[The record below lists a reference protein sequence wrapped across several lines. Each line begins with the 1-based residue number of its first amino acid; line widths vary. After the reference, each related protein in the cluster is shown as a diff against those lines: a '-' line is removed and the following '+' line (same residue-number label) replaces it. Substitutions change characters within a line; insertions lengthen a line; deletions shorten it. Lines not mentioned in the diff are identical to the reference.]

1 MRELPRHLVLED
13 FYIWFNMKDKEEYY
27 STPLYL
33 YNVLRKDTDKEND
46 EEKKKDETRVY
57 LELEKDISKTKLN
70 KKKEIIRQPSTI
82 YIHYAE
88 SIGLLLINFLNAD
101 FSTFESVY
109 NTFFYA
115 YGFELIKEYAPY
127 IYSKTDEFIT
137 DVEFMKMLEDIY
149 NTSLDD
155 LLEWQEN
162 FKNCVDFVYNLNGN
176 EELKEY
182 STYSK
187 FVAYTIKHNELYT
200 YSQDVEVI
208 LDNYINIHNH
218 HSNESIENLIKGIEE
233 KNPNLELHNVYTSTK
248 LRSICFTILYQLVRQ
263 DNLPIKTCQIC
274 GRYFIPTFRQNEIY
288 CDLKNVDGTPTCRD
302 KGASE
307 TYKKSLESNP
317 ALLLYRR
324 TYQQKVMAVYR
335 NKENKQLKKDFD
347 RWKKEAQAKI
357 KLFKQ
362 GKLDED
368 KLYNWMNE
376 NK

>member
-70 KKKEIIRQPSTI
+70 RKKEIIKHPSTI

-101 FSTFESVY
+101 FSSFESAY

-155 LLEWQEN
+155 LLEWQDN
-162 FKNCVDFVYNLNGN
+162 FKRCVDFVYNLNGN

-182 STYSK
+182 DTYSK

-218 HSNESIENLIKGIEE
+218 HSNESIEHLIKGIEE

-248 LRSICFTILYQLVRQ
+248 LRSICFTILDQLVRQ
-263 DNLPIKTCQIC
+263 ENLPIKTCQIC

-324 TYQQKVMAVYR
+324 TYQQKVMTVYR

-347 RWKKEAQAKI
+347 KWKKEAQEKI
-357 KLFKQ
+357 KLFKK

-368 KLYNWMNE
+368 TLYNWMIE

>member
-362 GKLDED
+362 GKLEED

>member
-1 MRELPRHLVLED
+1 MRELPRNLVLED

-27 STPLYL
+27 ATPLYL

-46 EEKKKDETRVY
+46 EEKKQDETRVY

-70 KKKEIIRQPSTI
+70 KKKEVIRQPSTI

-88 SIGLLLINFLNAD
+88 SIGSLLINFLNAD
-101 FSTFESVY
+101 FSSFQSAY

-115 YGFELIKEYAPY
+115 YGFELIKEYTPY
-127 IYSKTDEFIT
+127 IYSKADEYIT

-155 LLEWQEN
+155 LLECQDN
-162 FKNCVDFVYNLNGN
+162 FKKCVDFVYNLNGN
-176 EELKEY
+176 EELKEHN
-182 STYSK
+182 TYSK

-218 HSNESIENLIKGIEE
+218 HHNKSIEHLIKGIEE
-233 KNPNLELHNVYTSTK
+233 KDPNLELHNVYTSTK
-248 LRSICFTILYQLVRQ
+248 LRSICFIILDQLVRQ
-263 DNLPIKTCQIC
+263 ENLSIKTCQIC

-288 CDLKNVDGTPTCRD
+288 CDLKNVDGSPTCRD

-347 RWKKEAQAKI
+347 KWKKEAQEKI
-357 KLFKQ
+357 KLFKK

-368 KLYNWMNE
+368 TLYNWMIE

>member
-27 STPLYL
+27 ATPLYL

-70 KKKEIIRQPSTI
+70 KKKEVIRQPSTI

-101 FSTFESVY
+101 FSSFESAY

-115 YGFELIKEYAPY
+115 YGFELIKEYTPY
-127 IYSKTDEFIT
+127 IYSKTDECIT
-137 DVEFMKMLEDIY
+137 DIEFMKMLEDIY

-155 LLEWQEN
+155 LLEWQDN
-162 FKNCVDFVYNLNGN
+162 FKKCVDFVYNLNGN
-176 EELKEY
+176 EELKEH
-182 STYSK
+182 STYLK

-208 LDNYINIHNH
+208 LDNYINIHNNH
-218 HSNESIENLIKGIEE
+218 HNESIEHLIKGIEE
-233 KNPNLELHNVYTSTK
+233 KDPNLELHNVYTSTK
-248 LRSICFTILYQLVRQ
+248 LRSICFTILDQLVRQ

-288 CDLKNVDGTPTCRD
+288 CDLKNVDGSSTCRD

-324 TYQQKVMAVYR
+324 TYQQKVMTVYR

-347 RWKKEAQAKI
+347 KWKKEAQEKI
-357 KLFKQ
+357 KLFKK

-368 KLYNWMNE
+368 ILYNWMIE

>member
-1 MRELPRHLVLED
+1 MRELPRNLVLED

-27 STPLYL
+27 ATPLYL

-46 EEKKKDETRVY
+46 EEKKQDETRVY

-70 KKKEIIRQPSTI
+70 KKKEVIRQPSTI

-88 SIGLLLINFLNAD
+88 SIGSLLINFLNAD
-101 FSTFESVY
+101 FSSFQSAY

-115 YGFELIKEYAPY
+115 YGFELIKEYTPY
-127 IYSKTDEFIT
+127 IYSKADEYIT

-155 LLEWQEN
+155 LLECQDN
-162 FKNCVDFVYNLNGN
+162 FKKCVDFVYNLNGN
-176 EELKEY
+176 EELKEHN
-182 STYSK
+182 TYSK

-218 HSNESIENLIKGIEE
+218 YHNETLEHLIKGIEE
-233 KNPNLELHNVYTSTK
+233 KDPNLELHNVYTSTK
-248 LRSICFTILYQLVRQ
+248 LRSICFTILDQLVRQ
-263 DNLPIKTCQIC
+263 ENLPIKTCQIC

-288 CDLKNVDGTPTCRD
+288 CDLKNVDGSPTCRD

-347 RWKKEAQAKI
+347 KWKKEAQEKI
-357 KLFKQ
+357 KLFKK

-368 KLYNWMNE
+368 TLYNWMIE

>member
-1 MRELPRHLVLED
+1 MKELPLHLVSED
-13 FYIWFNMKDKEEYY
+13 FYIWFNIKEKEEYY

-46 EEKKKDETRVY
+46 EEKKRDETRIY
-57 LELEKDISKTKLN
+57 LKLEKDISKTKLN
-70 KKKEIIRQPSTI
+70 RKKEIIKHPSTI

-88 SIGLLLINFLNAD
+88 SIGSLLINFLNAD
-101 FSTFESVY
+101 FSSFESAY

-115 YGFELIKEYAPY
+115 YGFELIKEYTPY
-127 IYSKTDEFIT
+127 IYSKTDEYIT

-155 LLEWQEN
+155 LLEWQDN
-162 FKNCVDFVYNLNGN
+162 FKKCVDFVYNLNGN
-176 EELKEY
+176 EELKEHN
-182 STYSK
+182 TYSK

-218 HSNESIENLIKGIEE
+218 HHNESIEHLIKGIED

-248 LRSICFTILYQLVRQ
+248 LRSICFTILDQLVRQ
-263 DNLPIKTCQIC
+263 ENLPIKTCQIC

-288 CDLKNVDGTPTCRD
+288 CDLKNVDDSPTCRD

-324 TYQQKVMAVYR
+324 TYQQKVMTVYR

-347 RWKKEAQAKI
+347 KWKKEAQEKI
-357 KLFKQ
+357 KLFKK

-368 KLYNWMNE
+368 TLYNWMIE